1 MVFNITGINAIKGL
15 LSQHNLAEK
24 LAWSLLAV
32 AGTLLAVWAINYV
45 LGRLIEKR
53 QTDNEGQDSAVTGD
67 VLLSMG
73 ILVKTVVF
81 YSGIFAALVIVL
93 RLFEISLLSAED
105 AKMLGLVVLKII
117 GLVVAARLTIKLGR
131 AAVTQVF
138 SKKLMKGG
146 LIDNRRA
153 ETMASLLKNVITYTV
168 FFLAGL
174 MILQVFGVNTSAIL
188 ASAGILGLAIGFG
201 AQSLVK
207 DIISGFFILF
217 EDQFAV
223 GDYVE
228 AGGVEGV
235 VEENGLRICKIRSW
249 TGQLHIIPNG
259 EIKKVT
265 NFNRGHMMAV
275 VTVGIAYEEDIDR
288 TIEVLKKEC
297 ETAKEDIPALLEVPE
312 VQGVTALAD
321 FSVNIRTAARTV
333 PGEQWA
339 IQRELLRRFKNA
351 LDREGIE
358 IPYPR
363 RVVTYREEYTGEDAS
378 QAAKPQE

>member
-1 MVFNITGINAIKGL
+1 MFNIFDFNAIKGL
-15 LSQHNLAEK
+15 INQQNITEK

-32 AGTLLAVWAINYV
+32 AATLLAVKIINWG
-45 LGRLIEKR
+45 LGRLIEKKQR
-53 QTDNEGQDSAVTGD
+53 EEEQDGPVTVD
-67 VLLSMG
+67 LLISLG
-73 ILVKTVVF
+73 TLAKTVVF
-81 YSGIFAALVIVL
+81 YSGIFAAVVIVL
-93 RLFEISLLSAED
+93 KIFNISLVSVAD
-105 AKMLGLVVLKII
+105 AKMIGIMALKVI
-117 GLVVAARLTIKLGR
+117 GIVVAARLAIKLGR
-131 AAVTQVF
+131 AAVTQIF
-138 SKKLMKGG
+138 NKKLMKGG

-153 ETMASLLKNVITYTV
+153 RTLASLLKNLITYGV

-188 ASAGILGLAIGFG
+188 ASAGILGLAVGFG
-201 AQSLVK
+201 AQNLVR

-265 NFNRGHMMAV
+265 NYNRGHMMAV

-288 TIEVLKKEC
+288 TIEVLKREC
-297 ETAKEDIPALLEVPE
+297 EAAKGDIPALLEVPV

-321 FSVNIRTAARTV
+321 FSVNIRTVARTV

-363 RVVTYREEYTGEDAS
+363 RVVTYREEYSGECPPQTGR
-378 QAAKPQE
+378 PQES

>member
-1 MVFNITGINAIKGL
+1 M
-15 LSQHNLAEK
+15 EK

-32 AGTLLAVWAINYV
+32 AATLLAVKIINYG
-45 LGRLIEKR
+45 LSRLIEKK
-53 QTDNEGQDSAVTGD
+53 QQEEEPDSPVSRDLIISLGT
-67 VLLSMG
+67 L
-73 ILVKTVVF
+73 IKTVVF
-81 YSGIFAALVIVL
+81 YSGAFAAVL
-93 RLFEISLLSAED
+93 I
-105 AKMLGLVVLKII
+105 VLKIFNISLITAADAKIMGIMALKVI
-117 GLVVAARLTIKLGR
+117 GIVVAARLAIKLGR
-131 AAVTQVF
+131 ATVTQIF
-138 SKKLMKGG
+138 NKKLMKGG
-146 LIDNRRA
+146 LIDDRRA
-153 ETMASLLKNVITYTV
+153 STLASLLKNLITYGV

-174 MILQVFGVNTSAIL
+174 MILQAFGVNTSAIL
-188 ASAGILGLAIGFG
+188 ASAGILGLAVGFG
-201 AQSLVK
+201 AQSLVR

-228 AGGVEGV
+228 IGGIEGV

-275 VTVGIAYEEDIDR
+275 VTVGIAYEEDVDR
-288 TIEVLKKEC
+288 TLEVLKKEC
-297 ETAKEDIPALLEVPE
+297 EAAKGDIPALLEVPV

-321 FSVNIRTAARTV
+321 FSVNIRTVARTV

-339 IQRELLRRFKNA
+339 TQRELLRRFKNV

-363 RVVTYREEYTGEDAS
+363 RVITYREEYTGEDAP